1 MTDQPDREFLLSI
14 FLMEAWDTVFILE
27 DGAPGL
33 STGADV
39 EPLLL
44 VAHRLRGAAAL
55 HGFPRLAAEAAA
67 IEEMLERAAASG
79 AGEREAIAAAL
90 AEAVVRLREG
100 LEGVGGSS
108 QAEPAPA
115 VERPASPPRRRAIS
129 SSRS

>member
-1 MTDQPDREFLLSI
+1 M
-14 FLMEAWDTVFILE
+14 
-27 DGAPGL
+27 
-33 STGADV
+33 

-67 IEEMLERAAASG
+67 IEEMLERAAASA

-115 VERPASPPRRRAIS
+115 VERPGVPTAAAGQSS